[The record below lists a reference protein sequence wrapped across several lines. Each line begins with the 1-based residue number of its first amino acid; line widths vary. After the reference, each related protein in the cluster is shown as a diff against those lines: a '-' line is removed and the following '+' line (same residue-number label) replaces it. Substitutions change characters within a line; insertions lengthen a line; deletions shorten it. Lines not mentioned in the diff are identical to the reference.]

1 MGPEGRER
9 LPRLSKEEIADVT
22 PCRRAVRE
30 MLEPDQISGHVR
42 NRATV
47 WTRTFSAVRK
57 SVAFPY
63 YLLTSAFSGFAPG
76 RLAGALCA
84 TDGPKLGPWSSEL
97 RREMRQRDELR
108 EGSPL

>member
-22 PCRRAVRE
+22 PCRRSVRE
-30 MLEPDQISGHVR
+30 ML
-42 NRATV
+42 
-47 WTRTFSAVRK
+47 K

-76 RLAGALCA
+76 RLAGALRA
-84 TDGPKLGPWSSEL
+84 GTFSYVPQMAPSWVRGHQNFG
-97 RREMRQRDELR
+97 
-108 EGSPL
+108 GG